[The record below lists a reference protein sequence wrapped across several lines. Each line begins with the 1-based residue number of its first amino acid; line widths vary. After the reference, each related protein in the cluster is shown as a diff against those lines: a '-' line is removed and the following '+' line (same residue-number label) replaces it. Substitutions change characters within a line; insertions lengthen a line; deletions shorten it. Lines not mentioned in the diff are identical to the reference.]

1 MRDALSQFA
10 NAARQRAAGATMLKG
25 APSKREVIDLD
36 PDEEAPAGKKAK
48 VEPKV
53 EPKPEPEPEPKP
65 ALAASTMSPVAI
77 RRLTKEVR
85 DFRRRNADG
94 VLLTRAELGL
104 EFELVDP
111 DRLDVWE
118 AKWFYDMAD
127 DKDATETQKA
137 LAKQLKHRRETYD
150 QDRDLDHIKFRMV
163 FPDNYP
169 EGAPFVYNHYP
180 RLKGH
185 FIFSQGGLC
194 AQTLSTKFGWSCAS
208 KAQSLMATVRSLL
221 ENVEP
226 VGCRLQ
232 SLETGD
238 CGGRVKTLLTPFD
251 EAGARKDFNTITK
264 LHDRGW
270 HGSAGRS

>member
-1 MRDALSQFA
+1 
-10 NAARQRAAGATMLKG
+10 
-25 APSKREVIDLD
+25 
-36 PDEEAPAGKKAK
+36 
-48 VEPKV
+48 
-53 EPKPEPEPEPKP
+53 
-65 ALAASTMSPVAI
+65 MSPVAI

-85 DFRRRNADG
+85 DFRLRNSDG
-94 VLLTRAELGL
+94 VLVTRAELGL

-118 AKWFYDMAD
+118 AMWFYDMAED
-127 DKDATETQKA
+127 EDATETQKA

-150 QDRDLDHIKFRMV
+150 QDRNLDHIKFRMV

-180 RLKGH
+180 RLKGN

-221 ENVEP
+221 ENAEP

-238 CGGRVKTLLTPFD
+238 CGGRQKTLLTPFD
-251 EAGARKDFNTITK
+251 EAGARKDFNNILK

-270 HGSAGRS
+270 NGSAGRS